1 MEISRRSSSV
11 SSLNKENDDDDV
23 FDDNA
28 GTARLKKQI
37 YINNFFFLFYLKGGE
52 NDKIAANEL
61 DKEYDFIVFD
71 DAGKLLEIMI
81 SLFQH

>member
-28 GTARLKKQI
+28 GTARLKK
-37 YINNFFFLFYLKGGE
+37 
-52 NDKIAANEL
+52 
-61 DKEYDFIVFD
+61 
-71 DAGKLLEIMI
+71 
-81 SLFQH
+81 